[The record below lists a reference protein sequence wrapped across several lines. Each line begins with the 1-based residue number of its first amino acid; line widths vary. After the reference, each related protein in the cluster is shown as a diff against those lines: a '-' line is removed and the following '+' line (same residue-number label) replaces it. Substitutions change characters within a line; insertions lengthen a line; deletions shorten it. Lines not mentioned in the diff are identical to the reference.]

1 MVVNSWQK
9 WYPLLF
15 FKLNEKRAHLVSL
28 KPWLSKNLFPQL
40 LLPVRGVEILAKT
53 PVAVMGALIS
63 TLEENREVSF
73 QSSHILSA
81 T

>member
-1 MVVNSWQK
+1 MKRELIWS
-9 WYPLLF
+9 LLNPGCLKIYF
-15 FKLNEKRAHLVSL
+15 LNYFYL
-28 KPWLSKNLFPQL
+28 
-40 LLPVRGVEILAKT
+40 VRGVEILAKT

-63 TLEENREVSF
+63 TLEENRVVSF